1 MSLPAGIALQIP
13 GETASARLNDQGH
26 PTYTVH
32 MKAIQVMLDEDLVAR
47 LDASEEVRAEG
58 RSAVLRRAAAEYLD
72 RRRREAIA
80 EQYRNAYADGTG
92 LGEELEGWEDQGSWP
107 KE

>member
-1 MSLPAGIALQIP
+1 
-13 GETASARLNDQGH
+13 
-26 PTYTVH
+26 

-47 LDASEEVRAEG
+47 LDASEEVKTEG

-80 EQYRNAYADGTG
+80 DQYRKAYADGAS
-92 LGEELEGWEDQGSWP
+92 LGGEFEGWEDQGSWP
-107 KE
+107 EE

>member
-1 MSLPAGIALQIP
+1 
-13 GETASARLNDQGH
+13 
-26 PTYTVH
+26 
-32 MKAIQVMLDEDLVAR
+32 MKAIQVMLDEELMAR

-80 EQYRNAYADGTG
+80 DQYRKAYADGAA
-92 LGEELEGWEDQGSWP
+92 LGDELEGWEDQGSWP
-107 KE
+107 EE